1 MDLCEDTYSVYDS
14 LIYPQVSKGIFGKLI
29 SFSNADFK
37 EPDRRNE
44 GELCFELYLG
54 EYFSPVQLSS
64 DDVMIFS
71 SKLQRVYDSLMSS
84 KKVCTRSIKN
94 SFMILNVFGET
105 FEKVCEQGIT
115 AIMHC
120 NCNDCRYLM
129 TGHINFWLTHNLIL
143 NAFFSV

>member
-14 LIYPQVSKGIFGKLI
+14 LIYPQVSKGILGKLI

-64 DDVMIFS
+64 DIMIFS

-94 SFMILNVFGET
+94 SFMILNVVGELT
-105 FEKVCEQGIT
+105 FEKVCEQGLRHH
-115 AIMHC
+115 A
-120 NCNDCRYLM
+120 L
-129 TGHINFWLTHNLIL
+129 
-143 NAFFSV
+143 